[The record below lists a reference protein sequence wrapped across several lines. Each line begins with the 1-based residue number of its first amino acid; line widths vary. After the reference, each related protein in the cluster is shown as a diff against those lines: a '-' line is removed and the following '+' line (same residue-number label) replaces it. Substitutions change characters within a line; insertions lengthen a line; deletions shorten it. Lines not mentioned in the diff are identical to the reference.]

1 MIVSV
6 IYRLGPGQRFDLD
19 YYLKSHIPLVSSRW
33 GTLGLKGVQVLH
45 GTGSPTGPAPVKL
58 IALLDFESLQAFG
71 AAIEKHGAEVLG
83 DVPNFTEAQPAI
95 QFNEQLA

>member
-6 IYRLGPGQRFDLD
+6 IYQLQPAQRFDLD

-45 GTGSPTGPAPVKL
+45 GTGSPGGPAPVKL
-58 IALLDFESLQAFG
+58 IALLDFESLEAFG

-95 QFNEQLA
+95 QFNGQLA